1 MVIRQ
6 FLPATLGPSK
16 PRLGRSPAVT
26 AAIALSVVVH
36 GGLAAYLAVKTW
48 SPPQIEA
55 LPEGPIINVQ
65 TYTPP
70 PKPEVQPKPIER
82 SVAPR
87 QAAPID
93 TPFATPA
100 PAPMA
105 PVPAP
110 APTEP
115 PTTIAAPAPP
125 IPASPSV
132 IVAPNWQKRPGA
144 AELAR
149 FYPDS
154 AQRRGI
160 GGTATISCQVSAAG
174 LLSGCSVARESP
186 ADEGFGR
193 AALRLA
199 PYFRMSP
206 MTRDGQ
212 PVEGGTIQI
221 PIRFNLGG

>member
-70 PKPEVQPKPIER
+70 PKTEIQPKPVER

-87 QAAPID
+87 QAAIVD
-93 TPFATPA
+93 TPFTTPA
-100 PAPMA
+100 PIPMA
-105 PVPAP
+105 PIPAP

-115 PTTIAAPAPP
+115 PTTIAPPAPP
-125 IPASPSV
+125 IPAPPSV

-144 AELAR
+144 AELAH

>member
-70 PKPEVQPKPIER
+70 PKTEIQPKPVER

-87 QAAPID
+87 QAAIVD
-93 TPFATPA
+93 TPFTTPA
-100 PAPMA
+100 PIPMA

-115 PTTIAAPAPP
+115 PITIAPPAPP
-125 IPASPSV
+125 IPAPPSV